1 LVNAAVIIR
10 RHRGRMIDAD
20 CPVSM
25 ELPIPANEDA
35 APSGRDPRPLRVLMV
50 TETWPPEV
58 NGVALTVHALAEGL
72 LALGHQ
78 VSVARPRQDGQD
90 LAARTGLNEVLLP
103 GGRLPRYPQLRFG
116 WPARRRLERLME
128 GERPDALYVATE
140 GPLGYSAVSAARRLG
155 IPVATGFHTRFD
167 DFVVHYGLGFLRRP
181 AFAWLRAFHNRAST
195 TLVPTTSLRA
205 ELLGGGFRDVRLLA
219 RGVDSQLFD
228 PARRSQALRASWGI
242 GEGELAVIHVGR
254 IAPEK
259 NLELVIESHAAMRA
273 AGIPA
278 RMVWVGDG
286 PARAA
291 LEAAHP
297 EHIWCGTRRGE
308 DLAAHYASGDLF
320 LFPSLT
326 ETFGNVTLEALASGL
341 PTVAFAYGAA
351 GEHVVDGIDG
361 RAVRFA
367 DRPAFVEAAV
377 ALAADR
383 VCRMRMG
390 LAARVKAES
399 LSVPAVARNFAE
411 LLAELAHGGK
421 S

>member
-1 LVNAAVIIR
+1 
-10 RHRGRMIDAD
+10 MIDAD
-20 CPVSM
+20 CPTSM
-25 ELPIPANEDA
+25 ELSAPASEDS
-35 APSGRDPRPLRVLMV
+35 APGARGARPLRVLMV

-72 LALGHQ
+72 LALGHH
-78 VSVARPRQDGQD
+78 VRVARPQQDAQD
-90 LAARTGLNEVLLP
+90 VAARAAFDEVLLP

-116 WPARRRLERLME
+116 WPARRRLQQLMRD
-128 GERPDALYVATE
+128 ERPDALYVATE
-140 GPLGYSAVSAARRLG
+140 GPLGYSAVTAARRSG

-167 DFVVHYGLGFLRRP
+167 DFVAHYGLGFLRRP
-181 AFAWLRAFHNRAST
+181 AFAWLRTFHNRASS
-195 TLVPTTSLRA
+195 TLVPTEALRA
-205 ELLGGGFRDVRLLA
+205 ELVAGGFRDVRLLA
-219 RGVDSQLFD
+219 RGVDSRLFD
-228 PARRSQALRASWGI
+228 PARRSRALRAAWGI
-242 GEGELAVIHVGR
+242 GENELAVIHVGR

-291 LEAAHP
+291 LQAAHP
-297 EHIWCGTRRGE
+297 EHIWCGVRRGE

-351 GEHVVDGIDG
+351 GEHVADG
-361 RAVRFA
+361 RDGRTVRFG
-367 DRPAFVEAAV
+367 DHGAFVEAAV
-377 ALAADR
+377 ALAGDALA
-383 VCRMRMG
+383 RMRMG
-390 LAARVKAES
+390 RAARVKAES

-411 LLAELAHGGK
+411 LLGDLARGERT
-421 S
+421 

>member
-1 LVNAAVIIR
+1 
-10 RHRGRMIDAD
+10 MIDTAR
-20 CPVSM
+20 PVSL
-25 ELPIPANEDA
+25 EPPACEGEA
-35 APSGRDPRPLRVLMV
+35 GASRPGQAHPLRVLMV

-72 LALGHQ
+72 LALGHH
-78 VSVARPRQDGQD
+78 VRVARPQQDARD
-90 LAARTGLNEVLLP
+90 VPAAAGFDEVLLP

-116 WPARRRLERLME
+116 WPARRRLEALMRRQ
-128 GERPDALYVATE
+128 RPDVLYVATE
-140 GPLGYSAVSAARRLG
+140 GPLGYSAVSAARALG

-167 DFVVHYGLGFLRRP
+167 DFVVHYGLGLLRRP
-181 AFAWLRAFHNRAST
+181 AFAWLRAFHNRATT
-195 TLVPTTSLRA
+195 TLVPTGALRS
-205 ELLGGGFRDVRLLA
+205 ELLAGGFHDVRLLA
-219 RGVDSQLFD
+219 RGVDSRLFS
-228 PARRSQALRASWGI
+228 PARRSQELRARWGI
-242 GEGELAVIHVGR
+242 GEGELAVLHVGR

-259 NLELVIESHAAMRA
+259 NLDLVIESHAAMRA
-273 AGIPA
+273 TGIPA

-297 EHIWCGTRRGE
+297 EHIWCGIRRGE

-351 GEHVVDGIDG
+351 GEHVADGVDG
-361 RAVRFA
+361 RTVRFGDHRA
-367 DRPAFVEAAV
+367 YIEAAV
-377 ALAADR
+377 ALASDALG
-383 VCRMRMG
+383 RMRMAR
-390 LAARVKAES
+390 AARLKAES

-411 LLAELAHGGK
+411 LLGELAQGERA
-421 S
+421 